1 MKRQT
6 SIVGR
11 ARPGIRALL
20 FWAILLAGGCARLQ
34 PVDLP
39 EETSLPPARSS
50 QWDELAAVRSDN
62 WLYLL
67 NTGQEALDWRLRL
80 IDCASRSL
88 DLQTFLWSDDST
100 GLRILRH
107 LYDAAER
114 GVRVRLLLDDTFTA
128 NHEEIILEIDG
139 HPQIELRVYNPY
151 TRRSGGVVYRTLLNL
166 GEFSRVDHRMHNKVM
181 MVDNRAAIVGGRN
194 LADEYFGNHDT
205 MNFRDFE
212 VLTAG
217 PALNSLSKEFDE
229 YWNNDWSFPLSL
241 IDQKKAAKDPVEFGA
256 WLKQTAARGLEET
269 SAMRT
274 DMLLLAAQRGIAGD
288 IEVVADIPAPDD
300 PALAEELPI
309 QQTRKIISWLDSAQ
323 DELILISAY
332 LIPTPELEQAVE
344 RAENRG
350 VRVRILTNSLRS
362 NNHTAAHSAYRKHI
376 HRLLGHG
383 AEVHEVRTFARDR
396 SLYMEGPVED
406 KHLGLHAKVLII
418 DNEMTYIGSAN
429 LDPRSLRLNTEM
441 GLLIK
446 SSEFNELV
454 RRATAIDLLP
464 RNAWYLQMGD
474 NSQLRWIGDDV
485 VLHSQPAE
493 SELQRLEDW
502 FLSILPLEDEM

>member
-1 MKRQT
+1 MKKHT
-6 SIVGR
+6 SIVGQ
-11 ARPGIRALL
+11 ARFGIAWLL
-20 FWAILLAGGCARLQ
+20 FGAFLLAGGCAKLQ
-34 PVDLP
+34 PVALP
-39 EETSLPPARSS
+39 DETSLPPAQSGN
-50 QWDELAAVRSDN
+50 WDELAAMRSDN

-80 IDCASRSL
+80 IDCASQSL

-100 GLRILRH
+100 GLTILRH

-151 TRRSGGVVYRTLLNL
+151 TRRSGGMVYRTLLNL

-181 MVDNRAAIVGGRN
+181 VVDNRAAIVGGRN

-217 PALNSLSKEFDE
+217 PALNLLSKEFDE

-269 SAMRT
+269 SALRT
-274 DMLLLAAQRGIAGD
+274 DMLLLAAQRGIAGE
-288 IEVVADIPAPDD
+288 IEVVADIPAPND

-383 AEVHEVRTFARDR
+383 AEIHEVRTFARDR
-396 SLYMEGPVED
+396 SLYMKDPVED

-418 DNEMTYIGSAN
+418 DEDLTYIGSTN

-454 RRATAIDLLP
+454 RRAAAIDLLP
-464 RNAWYLQMGD
+464 RNAWYLQIGD
-474 NSQLRWIGDDV
+474 NSQPRWVGDDV
-485 VLHSQPAE
+485 ILNSQPAE
-493 SELQRLEDW
+493 SELQRIEDW
-502 FLSILPLEDEM
+502 FLSILPLEGEM